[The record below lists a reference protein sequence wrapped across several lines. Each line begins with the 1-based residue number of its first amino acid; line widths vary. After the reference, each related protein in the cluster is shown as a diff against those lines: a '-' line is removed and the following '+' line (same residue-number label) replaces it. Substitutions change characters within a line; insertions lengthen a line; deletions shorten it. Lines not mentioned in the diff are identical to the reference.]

1 MSTEV
6 PLGKVGG
13 VTVNVGM
20 MGVSGNGVDV
30 IFVAVAII
38 SVGVAID
45 VTVDSGVE
53 VKVIA
58 GIDVWVAGTVFVGMG
73 KPAMRDACSAR

>member
-13 VTVNVGM
+13 VTVNEGM
-20 MGVSGNGVDV
+20 MGVCGSGVSV
-30 IFVAVAII
+30 IPVAVAII
-38 SVGVAID
+38 SVGVAVD
-45 VTVDSGVE
+45 VTAGTGVE

-58 GIDVWVAGTVFVGMG
+58 GIDVGVAGTVFVGTG